1 MVFANQILDALDRQT
16 NAAWLNSLELV
27 HLPFRTVLANIGSVD
42 KWVYFPES
50 GLISMLSEY
59 EPGRMI
65 EVGMVGSEGMSDPGF
80 VLGDEQAAFQSVV
93 QGEGYA
99 YRMTRA
105 AFREAMDTRPE
116 VSVLPRHY
124 VRTFELQ
131 VASTASANGRALLEQ
146 RLARWLLM
154 VQDRMKT
161 NSFDITH
168 EFLAQML
175 CTRRPG
181 VTVTLHLLE
190 GKGLI
195 ASRRGHIEIRS
206 RDGLIEESG
215 GAYGQAEAHYA
226 RLLGWDYRG
235 RL

>member
-99 YRMTRA
+99 YRMPRA
-105 AFREAMDTRPE
+105 AFR
-116 VSVLPRHY
+116 
-124 VRTFELQ
+124 
-131 VASTASANGRALLEQ
+131 
-146 RLARWLLM
+146 
-154 VQDRMKT
+154 
-161 NSFDITH
+161 
-168 EFLAQML
+168 
-175 CTRRPG
+175 
-181 VTVTLHLLE
+181 
-190 GKGLI
+190 
-195 ASRRGHIEIRS
+195 
-206 RDGLIEESG
+206 
-215 GAYGQAEAHYA
+215 
-226 RLLGWDYRG
+226 
-235 RL
+235 